1 MWGRGRCWLNPTKDR
16 MPWGVAHMHGAVVDG
31 CAGLEMAQTNSQE
44 QICFAFMNTSPS
56 GITCSCHSCALF
68 SLLFF
73 SSWFPEWRSHCQ
85 WRCLSGESSAPCP
98 SPVVLRGIGLVWD
111 QHSTALPP
119 GLAGVCYPATEQLW
133 CSWKGL
139 GLMGESWQLHCHPSL
154 KRRLVPPAR
163 ISPKSVCRWP
173 VP

>member
-1 MWGRGRCWLNPTKDR
+1 MGEREVLAESHQGQDAMGRGPHAWGCCGWVCW
-16 MPWGVAHMHGAVVDG
+16 
-31 CAGLEMAQTNSQE
+31 AGNGTNSQE
-44 QICFAFMNTSPS
+44 QICFSFMNTSPS
-56 GITCSCHSCALF
+56 GITCRCHSCALF

-98 SPVVLRGIGLVWD
+98 SPVVLRGIGLVWG
-111 QHSTALPP
+111 QHSAALHP
-119 GLAGVCYPATEQLW
+119 GLTGVCYPATEQLW

-139 GLMGESWQLHCHPSL
+139 GLMGGESWQLHCHASL

-163 ISPKSVCRWP
+163 TCPKSVCRWP